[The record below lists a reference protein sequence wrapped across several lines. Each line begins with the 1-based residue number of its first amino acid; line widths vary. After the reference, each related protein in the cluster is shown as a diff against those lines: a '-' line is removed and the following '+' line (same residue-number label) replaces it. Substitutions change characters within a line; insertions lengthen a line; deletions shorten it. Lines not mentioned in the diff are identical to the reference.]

1 MKFLH
6 QLKDKQSIQFTS
18 ILKKAFDSIPHAEL
32 LHKLWTI
39 GITRPLWFWFKSYL
53 TNPKH
58 YVNINEH
65 TSQSLPVLSGVPQGS
80 IVGPLL
86 FLVYI
91 NDLPNSIDSASVY
104 LFADDTKFIKSILAN
119 LANTSD
125 PLLQSDIDLLV
136 AWCKL
141 WKLSL
146 NADKCAAIRFSLS
159 PKTPLPSVYRVDETI
174 IKFLPCHRDLGIVA
188 SSELSWSNLYD
199 LICSKAYRTFH
210 LIRRSLSSSSSVATR
225 KQLYL
230 SLVKSKLSYCC
241 QLWRPR
247 LIKDIRNF
255 ERIQRCATK
264 FILQDYSSDYKTR
277 LLSLNLVPLMQ
288 WYELQDMIFLVKCLK
303 NPMDNLIIHDHVE
316 FVTSTTH
323 ASSNGKLRHKFCR
336 LSTTG
341 HFYFNRIVR
350 LWNLFPW
357 IDPGGVGQG
366 PSRT

>member
-1 MKFLH
+1 MPCANTHGARNFCCCQADPGLNYAEKIIPFIRPCLSKNQFGFLRNRSCLT
-6 QLKDKQSIQFTS
+6 QLLVSFNEIFTS
-18 ILKKAFDSIPHAEL
+18 IEEGQAVNTIYFNFKKAFDSIPHAEL
-32 LHKLWTI
+32 LYKLWTI
-39 GITRPLWFWFKSYL
+39 GIAGPLWFWFKSYL
-53 TNPKH
+53 TNRKH

-65 TSQSLPVLSGVPQGS
+65 SSQSLPVLSGVPQGS

-91 NDLPNSIDSASVY
+91 NDLPNSIDFASVY
-104 LFADDTKFIKSILAN
+104 LFADDTKFIKSI

-159 PKTPLPSVYRVDETI
+159 PKTPPSSVYRVDETT

-188 SSELSWSNLYD
+188 SSDLSWSNHYD

-210 LIRRSLSSSSSVATR
+210 LIRRSLSNSSSVATR

-230 SLVKSKLSYCC
+230 SLVKSYCC

-255 ERIQRCATK
+255 ERIQCRATK
-264 FILQDYSSDYKTR
+264 FILQT
-277 LLSLNLVPLMQ
+277 LLFQQNCVFVELVSLDRPVFIPCI
-288 WYELQDMIFLVKCLK
+288 Y
-303 NPMDNLIIHDHVE
+303 
-316 FVTSTTH
+316 
-323 ASSNGKLRHKFCR
+323 
-336 LSTTG
+336 
-341 HFYFNRIVR
+341 
-350 LWNLFPW
+350 
-357 IDPGGVGQG
+357 
-366 PSRT
+366 